1 MIFPMGDCPG
11 GLLPTVLIA
20 LCSCSGDGVGAEESS
35 SKGQRA
41 ARSGDVRMHSTVAS
55 LEAAEDVV
63 DEATAGTGKPDV
75 PAGRW
80 FKLRGAAD
88 DLKGAAGREDPL
100 KGQGALAGIGYSG
113 AYNESGEFSGA
124 IVYDPD
130 RVEPGLTLFCS
141 GHDTSVLLIDSEGA
155 IVHHWH
161 LDFDEVF
168 PNPLPFETMEF
179 HSEFVRRAWP
189 LPNGDLLAIFE
200 YTGIT
205 RVDANGKPLW
215 VLANQSHHD
224 FKVLEDGTI
233 VTLDIERRD
242 LSWMR
247 KHYHTSRF
255 HKGIVDSHVVFLS
268 AKGEVLRKVSI
279 FEAILNSR
287 FAGFLHAISPRLEDI
302 FHANS
307 VDLVDAATAARH
319 SLFEEGDILVSL
331 RNPSAVLAIDGKTE
345 EVKWISQGL
354 SVAQHQ
360 ASFLSTG
367 SIMLLDNAGGNA
379 SFPLKI
385 DQSRVI
391 EIDPETQ
398 EILWRYPPLGRDVNF
413 RTEMLGYA
421 ERLPGGNTL
430 ITESMQGHLLE
441 VSPEGEIVWE
451 YYSPYRAGENDELI
465 TTLMGGRRIPRAAL
479 PFLGE

>member
-247 KHYHTSRF
+247 KHYHT
-255 HKGIVDSHVVFLS
+255 
-268 AKGEVLRKVSI
+268 
-279 FEAILNSR
+279 
-287 FAGFLHAISPRLEDI
+287 
-302 FHANS
+302 
-307 VDLVDAATAARH
+307 
-319 SLFEEGDILVSL
+319 
-331 RNPSAVLAIDGKTE
+331 
-345 EVKWISQGL
+345 
-354 SVAQHQ
+354 
-360 ASFLSTG
+360 
-367 SIMLLDNAGGNA
+367 
-379 SFPLKI
+379 
-385 DQSRVI
+385 
-391 EIDPETQ
+391 
-398 EILWRYPPLGRDVNF
+398 
-413 RTEMLGYA
+413 
-421 ERLPGGNTL
+421 
-430 ITESMQGHLLE
+430 
-441 VSPEGEIVWE
+441 
-451 YYSPYRAGENDELI
+451 
-465 TTLMGGRRIPRAAL
+465 
-479 PFLGE
+479 